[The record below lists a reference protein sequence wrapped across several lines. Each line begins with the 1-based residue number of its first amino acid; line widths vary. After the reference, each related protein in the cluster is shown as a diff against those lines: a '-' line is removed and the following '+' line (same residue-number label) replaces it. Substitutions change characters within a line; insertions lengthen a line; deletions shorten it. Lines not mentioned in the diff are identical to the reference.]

1 MRREGSEKVQG
12 RCRFGRLEGV
22 AGLYRGFGSTL
33 ARNVPYNALHFGLYA
48 LAASALRPA
57 RLPATE
63 ALSGARLQSRSRR
76 GREQRLFTPRL
87 PRAGAA
93 AGALTALL
101 TTPLDLVNTRLQTQ
115 RIFTAS
121 GAAANLSGVVDAI
134 SRVAAEE
141 GGPTA
146 LMRGAG
152 LRAAQYAPS
161 GLLFFCVYE
170 AVKRRAARGG
180 L

>member
-1 MRREGSEKVQG
+1 MAWLFEQAKALASAARD
-12 RCRFGRLEGV
+12 FGRQTGAEDSPRQSFIRGAF
-22 AGLYRGFGSTL
+22 AGGCARGSM
-33 ARNVPYNALHFGLYA
+33 
-48 LAASALRPA
+48 
-57 RLPATE
+57 
-63 ALSGARLQSRSRR
+63 
-76 GREQRLFTPRL
+76 
-87 PRAGAA
+87 
-93 AGALTALL
+93 LL
-101 TTPLDLVNTRLQTQ
+101 VTTPLDLVNTRLQTQ

-121 GAAANLSGVVDAI
+121 GAAANLSSVVDAI

-170 AVKRRAARGG
+170 AVKRRAASGG